1 MSCRMSSAEQAKS
14 EGETLAAELAFCASC
29 LAEPA
34 EDSLEMLRET
44 LDWQPWLRESLSE
57 LEQVGLA
64 VWQGEHTRLFVMP
77 AVAAPFASVQRGGM
91 INGDAAGMAEAFYA
105 RHGVQFNPGLPG
117 DYLGSLLECLAWL
130 IASDRVS
137 EAVSFRENLLDD
149 WLPKFAESVAEQS
162 QLQFYRDLGQ
172 RIDEMH
178 QSLKQMHS
186 DERE

>member
-1 MSCRMSSAEQAKS
+1 MSSAEQAAKA

-34 EDSLEMLRET
+34 EDSLEILREM
-44 LDWQPWLRESLSE
+44 LDWQPWLKESLNE

-91 INGDAAGMAEAFYA
+91 INGEAAGMAETFYA

-117 DYLGSLLECLAWL
+117 DYLGSLFECLAWL
-130 IASDRVS
+130 MASDRVR

-149 WLPKFAESVAEQS
+149 WLPKYAESVVEQS
-162 QLQFYRDLGQ
+162 RLRFYRDLG
-172 RIDEMH
+172 RRLDEMH
-178 QSLKQMHS
+178 QSLKRIHS